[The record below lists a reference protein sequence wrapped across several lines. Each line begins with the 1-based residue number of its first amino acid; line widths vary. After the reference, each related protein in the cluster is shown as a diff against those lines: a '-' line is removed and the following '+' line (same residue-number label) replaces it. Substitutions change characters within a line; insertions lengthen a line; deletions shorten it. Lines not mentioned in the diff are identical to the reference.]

1 MKKFLLIFCSFFYLI
16 LNAQLDTEHWF
27 APMSASSLQGTPEC
41 YLYLSTNETTPF
53 SVQIYNNNTVF
64 STVQVSKNNPVQ
76 VTIPNNYMIA
86 STPSNLFTQ
95 RSMGLQVKGPKKF
108 FANFRFAVPNQA
120 EIITSKGLAGIG
132 KNFFVGVAPN
142 TTAKPYVNS
151 TIGFIATED
160 NTTVTLSGYN
170 PNVIFSDGTSSPSRT
185 FTINKGKSYIIEAQS
200 DLSSSNLT
208 GLVGAKITANKPI
221 SVTNGNFNS
230 IYTTQNNSNVDILMD
245 QAVPVERLGKTFAL
259 VKGNGPADSG
269 MEAALVIATEN
280 NTKLTVNGTLLGN
293 VTLNAG
299 QYYIVQG
306 TSYINQGNGHYNMSI
321 SANNNV
327 YVYQLLAG
335 TSGSTVYATGGMN
348 FIPPLSCFLPKEINE
363 IGFINKIGSNSFDT
377 KLNIITQTGANVTFN
392 GSAIGAISGP
402 YPVTGN
408 PGWVTYSL
416 QGVNGNITVNS
427 TLPVTAGIAAGN
439 GAVGYGGYFAGFSSV
454 PAITKTGD
462 CYAGI
467 LLQVDNNYDSYQW
480 FLNGNPISGATSF
493 SINPELYG
501 AGDYTCLITK
511 NNCETRLTGVYSYT
525 LCPPISTTTYNIG
538 SCNTKVITP
547 AFTNSTQTIVPSL
560 TSIISPPTSGTA
572 TVNPTTGQITY
583 TPNPSATNSTDN
595 FIYYVQGNGNP
606 FDFEYFKIIINTNV
620 LQVNNGSLA
629 SCAGTNGNGTYNLT
643 SVNVS
648 SDPGTTITYFT
659 NSNLT
664 GQITNPANYS
674 GPAGTVYANVT
685 SQYGCSKTAQITLAL
700 NALPNVNN
708 VSLASCTGT
717 GGNGTFN
724 LTAAN
729 VSSDPGITVTYFTNS
744 NLTGQITNPATYSG
758 PAGIIYAN
766 VTSANGCSKT
776 AQITLTVNSLP
787 NTNNATL
794 TSCAGTNGNGT
805 FNLTSANV
813 SSDPGVTVTYFTN
826 SNLTGQITNPA
837 NYSGASGIIYA
848 NVTSAAGCSKAAQI
862 TLTVNSLPN
871 VTNATLSSCAGA
883 NGNGTYNLTTANVS
897 SDPGVTVTYF
907 TNSNLTGQITNP
919 ANYSG
924 ASGIIYANVTSAA
937 GCSKAAQITLTVNP
951 LLNVT
956 NATLSSCAGTNGNGT
971 FNLTAA
977 NVSSDPGITV
987 TYFTNSNLTGQIT
1000 NPATYS
1006 GPSGIIYANVTS
1018 ANGCSKTAQITLTV
1032 NSLPNTNN
1040 ATLTS
1045 CAGNNGNGTF
1055 NLTSANVSS
1064 DPGVTVTYFTNSNL
1078 TGQITNPANYSGAS
1092 GIIYANVTSAAGCS
1106 KTAQI
1111 TLTVNPLPNVTN
1123 ATLSSCAV
1131 TNGNGTYNLT
1141 TANVSSDP
1149 GVTVTYFTNSNL
1161 TGQIANPANYSGP
1174 AGIIYANITSANG
1187 CSRQAQITLT
1197 STPSPNINT
1206 ANYNA
1211 SLCDDNFDGIVNVN
1225 FSTVTPQ
1232 IVTNA
1237 ANFTVRYYL
1246 SQADANAGNGN
1257 TLPVNWTYTANT
1269 TVYVRVDSAGGS
1281 CPPAFGQINFKIG
1294 NKITLLT
1301 NVVNMDVC
1309 DNDLNGSENVNL
1321 NDYKNLFTTN
1331 PAITLTFHATLADAQ
1346 NGTNTIPANQ
1356 TITSPKTFYVR
1367 FVSGT
1372 ECPNTGII
1380 NVTLKSPKKSS
1391 QLTDKVVCSTEKVVL
1406 DPGAEFSSYTW
1417 STGATTQT
1425 ILAGAGTYYVDLGFN
1440 GCFYRQYV
1448 NVTTS
1453 QAPTITSINVT
1464 ASNATINVTG
1474 GTPPYQYSLNGIDYQ
1489 TSNTFMGLSR
1499 GIHTVY
1505 VLGKDGCLPVV
1516 KEFLIVNI
1524 INAITPNGDG
1534 INDVLNYSDLKI
1546 KQNVSIEISDRY
1558 GAAVYKSTDKSY
1570 IWDGKSGGRPLPT
1583 GTYWYILKWI
1593 EPDTKLPVSYSGWI
1607 LIKNRE

>member
-1 MKKFLLIFCSFFYLI
+1 M
-16 LNAQLDTEHWF
+16 DTEHWF

-76 VTIPNNYMIA
+76 VTVPNNYMIA

-95 RSMGLQVKGPKKF
+95 RSMGLQVKGSKKF

-170 PNVIFSDGTSSPSRT
+170 PNVIFSDGTSSPTRT

-259 VKGNGPADSG
+259 VKGNGPANSG

-280 NTKLTVNGTLLGN
+280 NTKLTVNGNLLGS

-467 LLQVDNNYDSYQW
+467 FLQVDNNYDSYQW
-480 FLNGNPISGATSF
+480 FLNGNPIAGATSF

-547 AFTNSTQTIVPSL
+547 TFTNSTQTIVPSL

-583 TPNPSATNSTDN
+583 TPNPSATNTTDN

-629 SCAGTNGNGTYNLT
+629 SCAGINGNGTYNLT
-643 SVNVS
+643 TANVS
-648 SDPGTTITYFT
+648 SDPGTTVTYFT

-664 GQITNPANYS
+664 GQITNPATYS

-700 NALPNVNN
+700 NASPNVNN
-708 VSLASCTGT
+708 VSLASCAGT

-724 LTAAN
+724 LTSAN

-744 NLTGQITNPATYSG
+744 NLTGQITNPT
-758 PAGIIYAN
+758 
-766 VTSANGCSKT
+766 
-776 AQITLTVNSLP
+776 
-787 NTNNATL
+787 
-794 TSCAGTNGNGT
+794 
-805 FNLTSANV
+805 
-813 SSDPGVTVTYFTN
+813 
-826 SNLTGQITNPA
+826 
-837 NYSGASGIIYA
+837 
-848 NVTSAAGCSKAAQI
+848 
-862 TLTVNSLPN
+862 
-871 VTNATLSSCAGA
+871 
-883 NGNGTYNLTTANVS
+883 
-897 SDPGVTVTYF
+897 
-907 TNSNLTGQITNP
+907 
-919 ANYSG
+919 
-924 ASGIIYANVTSAA
+924 
-937 GCSKAAQITLTVNP
+937 
-951 LLNVT
+951 
-956 NATLSSCAGTNGNGT
+956 
-971 FNLTAA
+971 
-977 NVSSDPGITV
+977 
-987 TYFTNSNLTGQIT
+987 
-1000 NPATYS
+1000 TYS

-1040 ATLTS
+1040 ATLAS
-1045 CAGNNGNGTF
+1045 CAGTNGNGTF
-1055 NLTSANVSS
+1055 NLTSASVSS

-1078 TGQITNPANYSGAS
+1078 TGQITNPANYSGTS

-1106 KTAQI
+1106 KAAQI

-1123 ATLSSCAV
+1123 ATLSSCAG

-1197 STPSPNINT
+1197 TTPSPNINT

-1246 SQADANAGNGN
+1246 NQADANAGNGN

-1269 TVYVRVDSAGGS
+1269 TVYVRVDTAGGS

-1301 NVVNMDVC
+1301 NVVNMDIC
-1309 DNDLNGSENVNL
+1309 DNDLNGSENANL

-1331 PAITLTFHATLADAQ
+1331 PAITLTFHTSLADAQ

-1356 TITSPKTFYVR
+1356 TIISPKTFYVR

-1391 QLTDKVVCSTEKVVL
+1391 QLIDKVVCSTEKVIL

-1440 GCFYRQYV
+1440 GCIYRQYV

-1464 ASNATINVTG
+1464 ASNATVNVTG

-1489 TSNTFMGLSR
+1489 TSNTFIGLSR

-1570 IWDGKSGGRPLPT
+1570 TWDGKSGGRPLPT